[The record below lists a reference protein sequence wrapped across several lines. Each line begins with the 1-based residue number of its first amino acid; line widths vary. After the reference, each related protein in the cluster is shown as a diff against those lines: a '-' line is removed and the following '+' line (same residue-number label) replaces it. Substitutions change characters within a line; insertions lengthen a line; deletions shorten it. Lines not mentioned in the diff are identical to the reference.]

1 MPLSGTLRDL
11 SLPNLVQVQ
20 CSEQNRTRVV
30 LTRGAHQGTLI
41 FENGDLIY
49 ASAGQLAGE
58 NAVYELLT
66 WEEGD
71 FRVDDQ
77 VPTVERNILA
87 PWSALLIEGLRR
99 ADEAR
104 AERDSVLEHHLRE
117 LKGKQGIRGALVVR
131 PNGAVRADAKGEQ
144 LPGEPATLL
153 QLYANLER
161 VRELLNLGAPR
172 QIVLTSPAEK
182 IWVQKLQDD
191 YFACWLDQR
200 ASLDALKVT
209 LRALETPQETP

>member
-20 CSEQNRTRVV
+20 CSEQNETRVI
-30 LTRGAHQGTLI
+30 LTRGAHRGTLI
-41 FENGDLIY
+41 FSAGDLVY
-49 ASAGQLAGE
+49 ASADQLAGE

-66 WEEGD
+66 WEDGE

-77 VPTVERNILA
+77 VPTVERNITM

-104 AERDSVLEHHLRE
+104 AERDGVLEKHLRE
-117 LKGKQGIRGALVVR
+117 LKGKQGIRGAFVVR

-144 LPGEPATLL
+144 MPGEPATLL
-153 QLYANLER
+153 QIYANVER
-161 VRELLNLGAPR
+161 IRELLNLGAPR
-172 QIVLTSPAEK
+172 HIVWSSPSEK
-182 IWVQKLQDD
+182 IWAQKLQDD
-191 YFACWLDQR
+191 YFVCWLDSR
-200 ASLDALKVT
+200 ANIESVKAT
-209 LRALETPQETP
+209 LQSLETT

>member
-20 CSEQNRTRVV
+20 CSEQSRARVT

-41 FENGDLIY
+41 FENGDLVF
-49 ASAGQLAGE
+49 AHADQLAGE

-77 VPTVERNILA
+77 VPAFERNITL
-87 PWSALLIEGLRR
+87 PWRALLMEGLRR

-104 AERDSVLEHHLRE
+104 AERDSVLEKSLRE

-153 QLYANLER
+153 QVYANVER
-161 VRELLNLGAPR
+161 VRELLRLGEPR
-172 QIVLTSPAEK
+172 HIVLTSPTEK
-182 IWVQKLQDD
+182 IWAQKLQDD

-200 ASLDALKVT
+200 ASLEMVKNTV
-209 LRALETPQETP
+209 RALETPQETK

>member
-1 MPLSGTLRDL
+1 MPLTGTLRDL

-20 CSEQNRTRVV
+20 CSEQNQSRVV
-30 LTRGAHQGTLI
+30 ITRGKRQGTLI
-41 FENGDLIY
+41 FANGELIY
-49 ASAGQLAGE
+49 ATVGDLTGE

-77 VPTVERNILA
+77 VPSLERNVTT

-104 AERDSVLEHHLRE
+104 AERDHLLETRLRA
-117 LKGKQGIRGALVVR
+117 LKNKIGVRGARVFRL
-131 PNGAVRADAKGEQ
+131 NGAVRAEA
-144 LPGEPATLL
+144 PGEEVPGDARTVMLV
-153 QLYANLER
+153 YANVEQIQK
-161 VRELLNLGAPR
+161 LLNLDTPR
-172 QIVLTSPAEK
+172 QIVFSNAQER

-191 YFACWLDQR
+191 YFAGWFDSRVVLDEI
-200 ASLDALKVT
+200 AKAV
-209 LRALETPQETP
+209 QEMMG